1 MIWVLM
7 LFCRAAD
14 DGGVAAVVVKREKV
28 VSHLIFRS
36 HHDVQRISGVE
47 FLKSRTSF

>member
-14 DGGVAAVVVKREKV
+14 DDGVAVVVVVKREKV

-36 HHDVQRISGVE
+36 HHGVQSITGQGTQV
-47 FLKSRTSF
+47 